1 LHNLKGS
8 MGTNDIM
15 RLLSIEDRGIAE
27 EIKDLLEE
35 SEIYTMLVTDNP
47 ASSFLNTYFGL
58 NPIESLDLQINKS
71 DYQRAIEI
79 LNESPYKDLVSNE

>member
-1 LHNLKGS
+1 

-15 RLLSIEDRGIAE
+15 RLLSIDDRGIAA

-47 ASSFLNTYFGL
+47 ASSFMGTYFGI
-58 NPIESLDLQINKS
+58 NPSEIIELQINKN
-71 DYQRAIEI
+71 DYRRAIEI
-79 LNESPYKDLVSNE
+79 LNDSPYKELVSNI

>member
-1 LHNLKGS
+1 

-15 RLLSIEDRGIAE
+15 RLLSTDDRGIAE

-47 ASSFLNTYFGL
+47 ASSFMGAYFGL
-58 NPIESLDLQINKS
+58 NPIENIELQINKS
-71 DYQRAIEI
+71 DYRRAIEI
-79 LNESPYKDLVSNE
+79 LNKSTYMDLVSNE

>member
-1 LHNLKGS
+1 

-15 RLLSIEDRGIAE
+15 RLLSIDDRGIAE

-47 ASSFLNTYFGL
+47 ASSFINTYFGF
-58 NPIESLDLQINKS
+58 NPTESLELQINNR

-79 LNESPYKDLVSNE
+79 LNESPYKDLVSNQ

>member
-1 LHNLKGS
+1 

-15 RLLSIEDRGIAE
+15 RLLSTDDRGIAE

-58 NPIESLDLQINKS
+58 NPIENVELQINKS
-71 DYQRAIEI
+71 DYHRAIEI

>member
-1 LHNLKGS
+1 

-58 NPIESLDLQINKS
+58 NPTESHDLQINKS

-79 LNESPYKDLVSNE
+79 LNESPYKDLVSNQ